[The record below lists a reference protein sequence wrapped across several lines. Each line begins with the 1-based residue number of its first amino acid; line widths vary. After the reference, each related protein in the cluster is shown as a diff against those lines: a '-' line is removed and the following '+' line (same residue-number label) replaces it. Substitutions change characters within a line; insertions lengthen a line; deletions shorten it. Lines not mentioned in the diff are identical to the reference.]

1 MLFQWSAKILSLYVL
16 RAKTVCIDCGENGE
30 NETLLAPHHLDTISA
45 RCF

>member
-16 RAKTVCIDCGENGE
+16 RAKTECIDCGENE
-30 NETLLAPHHLDTISA
+30 ALLAPHHLDTASA